1 MISISGL
8 RDLRQRLADLDLRD
22 VRTAGLARA
31 AAVIEESVRQD
42 LSPEQ
47 AALSSSVGSTIGEDR
62 AVVGSTNPRV
72 PDIELG
78 SRAKPPDPIITRAAD
93 ALAEEAANIVAAS
106 VVEALK
112 GG

>member
-1 MISISGL
+1 VISMSGL
-8 RDLRQRLADLDLRD
+8 RELSQRLADLDLRD
-22 VRTAGLARA
+22 ARTAGLARA

-42 LSPEQ
+42 LPPE
-47 AALSSSVGSTIGEDR
+47 LSSSISGTVGEDR
-62 AVVGSTNPRV
+62 AVIGSTNPRV

-78 SRAKPPDPIITRAAD
+78 SRAMPPDPIITRPAHAVADEAAD
-93 ALAEEAANIVAAS
+93 IVAAS